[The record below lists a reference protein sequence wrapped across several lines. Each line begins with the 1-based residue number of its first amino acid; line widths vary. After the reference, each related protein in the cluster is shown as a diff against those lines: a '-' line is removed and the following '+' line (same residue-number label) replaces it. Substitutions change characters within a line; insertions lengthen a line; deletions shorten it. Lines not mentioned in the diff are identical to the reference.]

1 MQINYNKFG
10 QKLVQKIG
18 QKIVIKRG
26 QKLCKNLTKIG
37 QKNLGKKFGQKNRA
51 KNLGKKLCKNLTKNW
66 AKNLGKKI

>member
-26 QKLCKNLTKIG
+26 QKFDKNWA
-37 QKNLGKKFGQKNRA
+37 KKFGQEHALSTISNSVKRQLVDDFEVLLIFVA
-51 KNLGKKLCKNLTKNW
+51 
-66 AKNLGKKI
+66 